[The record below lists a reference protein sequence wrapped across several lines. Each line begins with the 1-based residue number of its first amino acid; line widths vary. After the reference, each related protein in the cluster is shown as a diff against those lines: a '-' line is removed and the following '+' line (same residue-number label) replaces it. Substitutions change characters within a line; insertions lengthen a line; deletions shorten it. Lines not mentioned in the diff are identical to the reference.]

1 MDPTAALYALRAL
14 AADILRV
21 SDSGTLPDGLAALIL
36 AERVQAL
43 DEWISRGGF
52 LPHDWTRSEITV

>member
-1 MDPTAALYALRAL
+1 MDPDKCL
-14 AADILRV
+14 ADIRYLV
-21 SDSGTLPDGLAALIL
+21 EQLPADDGAASAL

-52 LPHDWTRSEITV
+52 LPDAWLVDNEGNPL